1 ALYVDNLKCHVTDAS
16 SEDFA
21 SWGTEL
27 VSLPKSATT
36 VLQPLDVGIMGPFKK
51 RLRAL
56 ALSYK
61 LSSIQSNQHLP
72 LRKVPAAEKR
82 EVVATRV
89 VKTWESIS
97 EHCIHREGRSVVTVL
112 NSDTLTRSFTSNR
125 NLPELWLAV
134 NFFVTSLCQTSY
146 QYNI

>member
-1 ALYVDNLKCHVTDAS
+1 ALYVDNLKCHVSDAS

-61 LSSIQSNQHLP
+61 LSSTQPNRL
-72 LRKVPAAEKR
+72 LALMKVPAAEKR
-82 EVVATRV
+82 EVVAT
-89 VKTWESIS
+89 
-97 EHCIHREGRSVVTVL
+97 
-112 NSDTLTRSFTSNR
+112 
-125 NLPELWLAV
+125 
-134 NFFVTSLCQTSY
+134 
-146 QYNI
+146 